1 MTCIYLDLW
10 GSHPFLRPP
19 KSVFFLRNARKCGEA
34 AVEMRWEDL
43 GEGGGFGGS
52 GSPDFRNVT
61 GTDSAKHANLTKP
74 LGITWHLVGRIRCL
88 NFCFVVRF
96 MAECYILDIFF

>member
-1 MTCIYLDLW
+1 MW
-10 GSHPFLRPP
+10 RF
-19 KSVFFLRNARKCGEA
+19 A

-74 LGITWHLVGRIRCL
+74 LGITWDDMAFSRKNKVFKLL
-88 NFCFVVRF
+88 FCGPFHG
-96 MAECYILDIFF
+96 